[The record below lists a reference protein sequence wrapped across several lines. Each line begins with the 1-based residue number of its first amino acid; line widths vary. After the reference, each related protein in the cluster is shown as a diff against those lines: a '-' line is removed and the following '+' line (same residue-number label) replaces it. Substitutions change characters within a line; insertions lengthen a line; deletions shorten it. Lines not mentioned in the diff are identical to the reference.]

1 MNKNLPYI
9 LLAIIAIAFIALFV
23 TGNNK
28 KNRKLDSKVTFRKN
42 DKRPYGM
49 YVAYESIGQLFPN
62 VSKSVNSYEPGY
74 WDSLSSYEKNQAL
87 IIVADRFAAD
97 ESELEKLIKYVAY
110 GNDLF
115 ITARELSYDAKNVF
129 NCKTTTNNQFFYQNE
144 NYLYDSLSVS
154 LTIPPLNERL
164 HFVYPGRG
172 LSASFT
178 EYDSSMTTVLGSG
191 DDGDPDFIHIQAGNG
206 NIYIHLAP
214 IAFSNYFLLHKN
226 NIRYFEKAFSLINP
240 SVRTIVWDEYYLNNN
255 SRKNKNEDK
264 KGWLSVLLEYP
275 GLKAALLTALLALLV
290 FVLLE
295 MRRKQRYIPVVV
307 KPKNDSLDFVKT
319 IGRLYYDKGNHQNLC
334 KKMTSFFLEHV
345 RNKYK
350 LLTGNLDE
358 SFINSLKYKSGVDES
373 DIRSIVSFIKYIDTG
388 HGVTAKQ
395 VTEFHSQLESFYKN
409 A

>member
-1 MNKNLPYI
+1 MNKKLPYI
-9 LLAIIAIAFIALFV
+9 LLGIIAIAFITLIV

-49 YVAYESIGQLFPN
+49 YVAYESIVHLFPHA
-62 VSKSVNSYEPGY
+62 SKSVNSYEPGY
-74 WDSLSSYEKNQAL
+74 WDSLSSYDENQAL
-87 IIVADRFAAD
+87 IIIADRLAAD

-115 ITARELSYDAKNVF
+115 ISARELSYDAKSVF
-129 NCKTTTNNQFFYQNE
+129 NCKTTTNNQLYYQDE
-144 NYLYDSLSVS
+144 DYLFDSLSVS
-154 LTIPPLNERL
+154 LTIPPLNSRL
-164 HFVYPGRG
+164 DYVYPGRG
-172 LSASFT
+172 LSSSFT
-178 EYDSSMTTVLGSG
+178 EYDSSIATVLGTG
-191 DDGDPDFIHIQAGNG
+191 DDGEPDFIHMQAGKG

-226 NIRYFEKAFSLINP
+226 NIRYFEKSFSLINP
-240 SVRTIVWDEYYLNNN
+240 SVKRIVWDEYYLNNN
-255 SRKNKNEDK
+255 SRRNKNEDK

-275 GLKAALLTALLALLV
+275 GLKAALLTALLALLAY
-290 FVLLE
+290 VLLE
-295 MRRKQRYIPVVV
+295 MRRKQRYIPVVT

-334 KKMTSFFLEHV
+334 KKMASFFLEYV

-358 SFINSLKYKSGVDES
+358 GFINNLKYKSGIGES
-373 DIRSIVSFIKYIDTG
+373 EIRGIVSFIKYIESG
-388 HGVTAKQ
+388 RGVTAKQ